1 MVEDLVIWLF
11 WLGAAA
17 IGYST
22 LAASIRY
29 VLHWRRGARIMAA
42 QAALQTL
49 LCTFGLATLWCIYR
63 AYMSG

>member
-42 QAALQTL
+42 QAALQAI
-49 LCTFGLATLWCIYR
+49 LCTAGLGTIWAIYR
-63 AYMSG
+63 TYIT